1 MTNLDP
7 DAVAIRGPSFR
18 MGELLKAWG
27 IQHVDFFDER
37 REELHAPE
45 ALADK
50 AEAKL
55 EQIACDRECLQ
66 HGAPVED
73 EVQIPALHKDVA
85 ELELPQVRETGGAR
99 VSGRAGEPPEAEVD
113 AGEGGHA

>member
-1 MTNLDP
+1 MD
-7 DAVAIRGPSFR
+7 
-18 MGELLKAWG
+18 ELLKEWG
-27 IQHVDFFDER
+27 VHHEDFFNEGRHEQHV
-37 REELHAPE
+37 PE

-73 EVQIPALHKDVA
+73 EVQIPTLHKEVLGILLMWA
-85 ELELPQVRETGGAR
+85 VRR
-99 VSGRAGEPPEAEVD
+99 WPNEAF
-113 AGEGGHA
+113 

>member
-1 MTNLDP
+1 MD
-7 DAVAIRGPSFR
+7 
-18 MGELLKAWG
+18 ELLKAWG
-27 IQHVDFFDER
+27 IHHVDFFDEGL
-37 REELHAPE
+37 EELHAPE

-50 AEAKL
+50 AEVKL
-55 EQIACDRECLQ
+55 EEIAFHSECLQ

-85 ELELPQVRETGGAR
+85 ELELPEVRETGGAR
-99 VSGRAGEPPEAEVD
+99 VSGRAGEPPEAEVE